1 VDRAAR
7 TRQATGR
14 TLLWALVPVLLISA
28 GCGNRA
34 GRGLDPN
41 ALAAGQTEVAP
52 GAPAG
57 PTAEAPLVDPN
68 AAYNP
73 DTSSAGPSTAVS
85 GGGTSSAGA
94 SSAGRSSAG
103 NAAAG
108 TPKSGA
114 VAGSAS
120 APKSG
125 SGAATGSPARSS
137 AAAGAPTPGV
147 PAPGGGTA
155 PAPAAGDK
163 SPVTVGNIGTW
174 SGVFGGIG
182 IPMLHGVKAWVG
194 DVNARGGLNGHPVR
208 LVSYDD
214 AGEPG
219 RALSSAQ
226 RLVEQDKAIVILG
239 IFQPTTE
246 QAITAYLEQKQVP
259 VMSTCN
265 CAPADDLSPMI
276 FPIGPGGLGNAW
288 QHSLPLLTGVD
299 QDVRDHM
306 GLLYCQ
312 EAPICPDAAKNIET
326 FQKDANFKIVWKAQA
341 SLAAP
346 DYTSEMLAARN
357 AGVKAI
363 FEVMDNHS
371 VLRIQRAANRQ
382 GFKPLHDVQFSM
394 YDARFENIPE
404 LEGVFTSSPTPMWSI
419 SPKMAD
425 YREALK
431 KYVPGGVGAAW
442 GAEPFVAGK
451 LLEKMSANF
460 APVPTPA
467 DVLAG
472 LWSLKNETLGGLLP
486 GITYYKGE
494 THRNSNLCMV
504 PIRIKGGKF
513 LPRDGDAEKF
523 ICAPGWKP
531 GMHG

>member
-1 VDRAAR
+1 
-7 TRQATGR
+7 
-14 TLLWALVPVLLISA
+14 
-28 GCGNRA
+28 
-34 GRGLDPN
+34 
-41 ALAAGQTEVAP
+41 
-52 GAPAG
+52 
-57 PTAEAPLVDPN
+57 
-68 AAYNP
+68 
-73 DTSSAGPSTAVS
+73 
-85 GGGTSSAGA
+85 
-94 SSAGRSSAG
+94 
-103 NAAAG
+103 
-108 TPKSGA
+108 
-114 VAGSAS
+114 
-120 APKSG
+120 
-125 SGAATGSPARSS
+125 
-137 AAAGAPTPGV
+137 
-147 PAPGGGTA
+147 
-155 PAPAAGDK
+155 
-163 SPVTVGNIGTW
+163 
-174 SGVFGGIG
+174 
-182 IPMLHGVKAWVG
+182 MLHGVKAWIG
-194 DVNARGGLNGHPVR
+194 DVNARGGLNGHPVK

-226 RLVEQDKAIVILG
+226 RLVEQDKSIVILG

-276 FPIGPGGLGNAW
+276 FPVGPGGLGNAW

-299 QDVRDHM
+299 QDIRDHM

-357 AGVKAI
+357 AGAKAI

-382 GFKPLHDVQFSM
+382 GYKVLHDVQFSM
-394 YDARFENIPE
+394 YDGRFENVPE

-451 LLEKMSANF
+451 LLEKMSKNF
-460 APVPTPA
+460 SPVPTPA

-472 LWSLKNETLGGLLP
+472 LWSLNNETLGGLLP

-504 PIRIKGGKF
+504 PIRIKDGKF
-513 LPRDGDAEKF
+513 LPRDGDAETF

-531 GMHG
+531 GMPG

>member
-1 VDRAAR
+1 MTNQLRNDKGETVERTR
-7 TRQATGR
+7 TRQNTGR
-14 TLLWALVPVLLISA
+14 RLLWALLPALLVTGA
-28 GCGNRA
+28 CGNRA
-34 GRGLDPN
+34 GRGLDAN
-41 ALAAGQTEVAP
+41 AQAQAPTEA
-52 GAPAG
+52 APAAEG
-57 PTAEAPLVDPN
+57 GYTAGAAVADPN
-68 AAYNP
+68 AAV
-73 DTSSAGPSTAVS
+73 SSATPDAGSPAAVS
-85 GGGTSSAGA
+85 GGAATASGRTSA
-94 SSAGRSSAG
+94 
-103 NAAAG
+103 
-108 TPKSGA
+108 
-114 VAGSAS
+114 
-120 APKSG
+120 G
-125 SGAATGSPARSS
+125 SGAAASPQAGAAQGGSAKTGAGTATRGPATRS
-137 AAAGAPTPGV
+137 AAGTAAPTPGAPTPGGGA
-147 PAPGGGTA
+147 APV
-155 PAPAAGDK
+155 AGDK
-163 SPVTVGNIGTW
+163 SPVTIGNIGTW

-194 DVNARGGLNGHPVR
+194 DVNARGGLNGHPVK

-219 RALSSAQ
+219 RALSSTQ

-239 IFQPTTE
+239 IFQPTT
-246 QAITAYLEQKQVP
+246 EQKQVP

-299 QDVRDHM
+299 QDTRDHI
-306 GLLYCQ
+306 GVLYCQ

-357 AGVKAI
+357 AGAKAI
-363 FEVMDNHS
+363 FEIMDNHS

-382 GFKPLHDVQFSM
+382 GYKVLHNVQFSM
-394 YDARFENIPE
+394 YDGRFENVPE
-404 LEGVFTSSPTPMWSI
+404 LEGVFTSSPTPMWSL

-425 YREALK
+425 YRDALK

-442 GAEPFVAGK
+442 GAEAFVSGK
-451 LLEKMSANF
+451 LLEKMSKNF
-460 APVPTPA
+460 SPAPTAA

-472 LWSLKNETLGGLLP
+472 LWSLQNETLGGLLP

-513 LPRDGDAEKF
+513 QPRDGDTEKF